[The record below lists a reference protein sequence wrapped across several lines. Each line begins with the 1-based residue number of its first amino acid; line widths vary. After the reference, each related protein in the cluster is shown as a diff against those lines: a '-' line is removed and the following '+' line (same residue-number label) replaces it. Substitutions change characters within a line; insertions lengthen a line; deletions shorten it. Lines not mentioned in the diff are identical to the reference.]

1 MEMYSKATCDA
12 CKKATWSGS
21 GEHIEE
27 ALEGVAEADRCS
39 C

>member
-1 MEMYSKATCDA
+1 MCSKVTCDI
-12 CKKATWSGS
+12 CKKATWAGC

-27 ALEGVAEADRCS
+27 ALEGVAEADRCA